1 MCHDTAP
8 KEVSIGP
15 RLGILAR
22 MADTAAAPEASPES
36 TDQETVF
43 FSRANIWR
51 TGLVVMALVFLFL
64 FLRFVIDDGGSVIF
78 TVLMSWFASIAMA
91 PAVDWLVRRF
101 SMKRGLATMLVMLA
115 FIVAAVIF
123 FVAFGALLVDQIAQI
138 VTSIPSL
145 LQSLIDWINQR
156 FNQNLDLNAI
166 LQTLNL
172 DAEKAQQ
179 LATQVGSQALG
190 IVSSVLGSFFGLF
203 TIGLFTF
210 YLSADGPR
218 LRRWLA
224 SLFPARG
231 QRFFFNVWDITAQK
245 TGGYIG
251 ARVILALI
259 NSSTTAVVFF
269 FIGMPY
275 WLALAIWTGV
285 VAQFVPTIGTYIAII
300 LPVIVGLLSPT
311 PWVGVVALVWA
322 LLYQQVENLTIEPR
336 ISARAVDVH
345 PAVAFGSVLLGA
357 ALFGVAGAFL
367 AIPVVAMLLSLLDIY
382 AKRHEIMA
390 ESDEGIDVDDDSGG
404 SLDPAPTS
412 A

>member
-1 MCHDTAP
+1 MSETATQP
-8 KEVSIGP
+8 
-15 RLGILAR
+15 
-22 MADTAAAPEASPES
+22 APLPAVEPE
-36 TDQETVF
+36 ETVL
-43 FSRANIWR
+43 FSRSNIWR
-51 TGLVVMALVFLFL
+51 VGLVVMALVFLFL
-64 FLRFVIDDGGSVIF
+64 FFRFVIDDGGSVIF

-101 SMKRGLATMLVMLA
+101 SMKRGLATILVMLA
-115 FIVAAVIF
+115 FIVAAALF
-123 FVAFGALLVDQIAQI
+123 FFAFGALLVDQIAQI
-138 VTSIPSL
+138 VTEIPDL
-145 LQSLIDWINQR
+145 LQAAIAWINER
-156 FNQNLDLNAI
+156 FNQNLDLNTI

-172 DAEKAQQ
+172 DAQKAQQ
-179 LATQVGSQALG
+179 LASQVGAQALG
-190 IVSSVLGSFFGLF
+190 ILSSVLGSFFGLF

-259 NSSTTAVVFF
+259 NSTTTGIVFF

-300 LPVIVGLLSPT
+300 LPVIVGLLSPN
-311 PWVGVVALVWA
+311 PWVGVIALVWA

-336 ISARAVDVH
+336 ISAKAVDVH

-367 AIPVVAMLLSLLDIY
+367 AIPVTAMLLALLDIY

-390 ESDEGIDVDDDSGG
+390 EDGLTPDDSGG
-404 SLDPAPTS
+404 GALDGEPDGGSDAPTPE
-412 A
+412 AATT